1 MYICPHLT
9 SYKLYMPIAC
19 YCTMVTAPIRLAQAC
34 HNNAMPLPSFYMSD
48 ASENVICPRVAS
60 II

>member
-1 MYICPHLT
+1 MCVCVCVCVCV
-9 SYKLYMPIAC
+9 SMAC
-19 YCTMVTAPIRLAQAC
+19 YCTMVTAPIQLAQAC

-48 ASENVICPRVAS
+48 ASENVLPPRVAS

>member
-1 MYICPHLT
+1 
-9 SYKLYMPIAC
+9 MPIAC
-19 YCTMVTAPIRLAQAC
+19 YCTMVTAPIQLAQAC
-34 HNNAMPLPSFYMSD
+34 HNNAMPLPSFYMGD